1 MAGRLVFELFIFS
14 IPFLVFGLYVLVT
27 TNAEVEGR
35 RKWPIQI
42 LFLIGLGLATAVWF
56 LLILLEKKERDVCH
70 EPARFENGVI
80 IPARDYPCEQNV
92 RDVGVPLKRD
102 PSCRRALMA
111 HPIRMI
117 LQRSRRAIRKPLNPT
132 APMTPIDP
140 ISPSWLSGEGT
151 QAVMAALD
159 AARPGGSR
167 FVGGCVRNVFR
178 GTKRKAFA
186 PCRPASITARS
197 RPSIRAAH
205 SRSRRCAAMSR
216 RTGAGLWSRSLRTGR
231 RTPRAAISA

>member
-102 PSCRRALMA
+102 PGIVPQGADGPSDS
-111 HPIRMI
+111 H
-117 LQRSRRAIRKPLNPT
+117 
-132 APMTPIDP
+132 DP
-140 ISPSWLSGEGT
+140 SEIQARYPETVESDSP
-151 QAVMAALD
+151 D
-159 AARPGGSR
+159 DPD
-167 FVGGCVRNVFR
+167 
-178 GTKRKAFA
+178 
-186 PCRPASITARS
+186 
-197 RPSIRAAH
+197 
-205 SRSRRCAAMSR
+205 
-216 RTGAGLWSRSLRTGR
+216 
-231 RTPRAAISA
+231 